1 VSKMGDPDVVKF
13 PHHTYNGYY
22 GTPPEGSYIMGSGPV
37 PSPISTEWVEQYP
50 VPGNLWHL
58 TSWED
63 NLDGVLSPSDQVDM
77 TPVVPPSPDPVW
89 FHVEQYWE
97 ADTGL
102 GFDAFMILT
111 AKGTTPEFPMG
122 LTVLLAFAPL
132 IAIAYVW
139 RKRTKKVA

>member
-1 VSKMGDPDVVKF
+1 
-13 PHHTYNGYY
+13 
-22 GTPPEGSYIMGSGPV
+22 
-37 PSPISTEWVEQYP
+37 
-50 VPGNLWHL
+50 
-58 TSWED
+58 
-63 NLDGVLSPSDQVDM
+63 M